1 MADISKDEFIKA
13 VTSDLPTPPP
23 YFFKDAKINITGY
36 DSFETMLSR
45 ELKGL
50 SVDEFLQETKNGALI
65 LDTRPAEEFEKG
77 FIPNSINIGLN
88 GDFASWLGS
97 VINFSSNIVL
107 VTLPGQ
113 EKESIIR
120 MSRIGYESVKGFL
133 KGGFNEW
140 VNSKQAIGKIESIST
155 AKAEETISSNEYI
168 LLDVR
173 KSSEREQS
181 FIKNSIFISLSELPA
196 KIDTLNKDKKY
207 LVYCA
212 GGYRSMIASSILLA
226 NGFKN
231 ISNLQGGIN
240 KLKLE
245 KPLLMAY

>member
-1 MADISKDEFIKA
+1 M
-13 VTSDLPTPPP
+13 
-23 YFFKDAKINITGY
+23 
-36 DSFETMLSR
+36 
-45 ELKGL
+45 
-50 SVDEFLQETKNGALI
+50 
-65 LDTRPAEEFEKG
+65 
-77 FIPNSINIGLN
+77 
-88 GDFASWLGS
+88 
-97 VINFSSNIVL
+97 
-107 VTLPGQ
+107 
-113 EKESIIR
+113 
-120 MSRIGYESVKGFL
+120 
-133 KGGFNEW
+133 
-140 VNSKQAIGKIESIST
+140 NSKQAIGKIESIST